1 MDLYKNQ
8 DSIVHTLTQVNERK
22 LLFNKNHENK
32 FQIIDKNI
40 LKHYYPCSC
49 QTPATKNNKYRVMN
63 MRTTTVT

>member
-40 LKHYYPCSC
+40 
-49 QTPATKNNKYRVMN
+49 
-63 MRTTTVT
+63 